1 MGGNAEKSGHFR
13 SRFRTRSGF
22 KVTASFDRKKDGTW
36 KIFSVGGVGVPT
48 ALLPF
53 SVLDLVYQCPFEN
66 LDDAK
71 WAVKSA

>member
-1 MGGNAEKSGHFR
+1 MSKQKANFR
-13 SRFRTRSGF
+13 GRIKTRSGHL
-22 KVTASFDRKKDGTW
+22 VTVSIDRNPDGTW
-36 KIFSVGGVGVPT
+36 KIFSVGSANGIT

-53 SVLDLVYQCPFEN
+53 SVFQLVKQTPFQS